1 MNSKGLFA
9 LQVFFIVLCGALV
22 FDELSLAHPRG
33 WIVAINVAAIAINA
47 YGAFINAGMDL

>member
-47 YGAFINAGMDL
+47 YGAFINAGMDP